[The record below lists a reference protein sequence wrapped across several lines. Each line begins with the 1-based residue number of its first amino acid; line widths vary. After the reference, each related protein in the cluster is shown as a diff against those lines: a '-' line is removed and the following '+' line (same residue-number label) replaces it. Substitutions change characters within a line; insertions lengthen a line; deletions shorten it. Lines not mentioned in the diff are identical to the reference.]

1 MKNEE
6 IVDNLRSIQS
16 VALSMQSTVN
26 DLTDSLR
33 ISKKGFFKTEENF
46 NIDECMAKVFKTNFN
61 FAKSKGTKLK
71 LNVLEDMPCVLVGD
85 KNRIT

>member
-16 VALSMQSTVN
+16 VAYSMQSTVN

-33 ISKKGFFKTEENF
+33 ISKKGFFEKEDSF
-46 NIDECMAKVFKTNFN
+46 NIDECMTDVLKTNFYD
-61 FAKSKGTKLK
+61 AKMKGTTLK
-71 LNVLEDMPCVLVGD
+71 LNVLDNMPPVLIGD